1 MPGVGRYFSV
11 FWGYILMLLKLF
23 GYLSDERT
31 PLVDVLR
38 PILVYKIEAFG
49 EVLSNNFVPSLIL
62 FLKND
67 TPNPREAP

>member
-1 MPGVGRYFSV
+1 
-11 FWGYILMLLKLF
+11 MLINLF
-23 GYLSDERT
+23 GYLSDGRA

-49 EVLSNNFVPSLIL
+49 GVLSNILVPSLIL

-67 TPNPREAP
+67 TPNPRKAP

>member
-1 MPGVGRYFSV
+1 
-11 FWGYILMLLKLF
+11 MLLNLF
-23 GYLSDERT
+23 GYLSDGRA

-49 EVLSNNFVPSLIL
+49 EVLSNIFVPSLIL

-67 TPNPREAP
+67 TPNPRKAP